1 MKNRDAKQKISP
13 AEVLRSRASDFM
25 TDEAKL
31 LQKYG
36 LNKRI
41 VVTFPSKKRVPL
53 TGLLAVKLLKWS
65 RAVIDTE
72 FGLIHK

>member
-1 MKNRDAKQKISP
+1 MKNKVNKEKQSP
-13 AEVLRSRASDFM
+13 HEVLRERADSFLRE
-25 TDEAKL
+25 EAKL

-41 VVTFPSKKRVPL
+41 VVTFPRRKDVPFLGRV
-53 TGLLAVKLLKWS
+53 AVRLLKWS
-65 RAVIDTE
+65 KAVIDTE